1 MGNTCSF
8 FPGMTNAAVVEDAF
22 AAAADTGVPEV
33 EDCPITETP
42 PGFEPLFAEAAVCEA
57 VVAVPVPVVDVWPIT
72 ETCGGALFVPLPLA
86 LLVAPETAAVAV
98 PVPWA
103 TPVPSTDTAA
113 GFWKALLP
121 ELVPPLLLVFG
132 LDVEELDEADA
143 EVEDEP
149 VLPPALVFELL
160 LLEVLEPLV
169 VLLLELPLLPL
180 FPVLLEPLEATVS

>member
-8 FPGMTNAAVVEDAF
+8 FPGMTNAAVVEDAL

-42 PGFEPLFAEAAVCEA
+42 PGLLTPEPLFAEGAVVEA
-57 VVAVPVPVVDVWPIT
+57 VVAVPVVDVWPRT
-72 ETCGGALFVPLPLA
+72 ETCGGILFVPLPLVP
-86 LLVAPETAAVAV
+86 LVAPETTAVAV

-103 TPVPSTDTAA
+103 TPVPRTDTAA

-132 LDVEELDEADA
+132 LDVEELEEADA

-160 LLEVLEPLV
+160 PEVLEPPV
-169 VLLLELPLLPL
+169 VLLLELLLLPL

>member
-8 FPGMTNAAVVEDAF
+8 FPGMTNAAVVDDAL

-42 PGFEPLFAEAAVCEA
+42 PGFEPLFAEGAVVEA
-57 VVAVPVPVVDVWPIT
+57 VVAVPVVDVWPRT
-72 ETCGGALFVPLPLA
+72 ETCGGILFVPLPLV
-86 LLVAPETAAVAV
+86 LLVVPETTAVAV

-103 TPVPSTDTAA
+103 TPVPRTDTAA

-132 LDVEELDEADA
+132 LDVEELEEADA

-160 LLEVLEPLV
+160 LEVLEPLV
-169 VLLLELPLLPL
+169 VLLLELLLLPLFPL